1 MQLVCVEQLSQFLRY
16 FWVRLVFQVSE
27 KKFLVLWKG
36 GRGAWDWEAIRE
48 LAPEQETHSFLP
60 SVLCKLDRWLERD
73 QKTIRPLILV
83 ANDPQVKEKH
93 TCGLGEVLASLGNSR
108 QLMSRQLRW

>member
-16 FWVRLVFQVSE
+16 FWVSLVFQVSE
-27 KKFLVLWKG
+27 KKFLVLWKRG
-36 GRGAWDWEAIRE
+36 GEAWEAIRE

-73 QKTIRPLILV
+73 QKTIRRLMSV
-83 ANDPQVKEKH
+83 ANDPQVQEKH

-108 QLMSRQLRW
+108 RLMSRQLRW